1 MGESG
6 RFSGGILPRLDRKA
20 AGWHWKTAGAS
31 GIICSK
37 FQALSVPGE
46 AGAGEEQD
54 MVNFASDYT
63 EGAHPKVLERLLE
76 TNFQQTPGYG
86 EDPYCEEARTLIRE
100 MCAAPEA
107 EVQFLTGGTQANQ
120 TVIAAA
126 LRPYQGAVA
135 ADSGHI
141 AVHETGAI
149 EATGHKVLTLPGE
162 DGKLTPSA
170 IAALCRAHWGDSSRE
185 HAVQPGLVYLSQAT
199 EWGTVYSLRELEAI
213 AEVCREFGLSLYVD
227 GARLGYA
234 MASIGDAPDYRDLA
248 RLCDCFTIGGTKVGA
263 LFGEAVVI
271 PNQILARDFRYHI
284 KQRGGMLAKGR
295 LLGLQF
301 LALLEDGL
309 YAEMSRHAV
318 LLAQGLRRCLQ
329 EAGYAFL
336 YESPSNQ
343 LFPILP
349 DAHLAALEEKYVF
362 NLVER
367 RDGGTAAVRMCTSW
381 ATDPQDV
388 KTLMEDIRAL

>member
-1 MGESG
+1 
-6 RFSGGILPRLDRKA
+6 
-20 AGWHWKTAGAS
+20 
-31 GIICSK
+31 
-37 FQALSVPGE
+37 
-46 AGAGEEQD
+46 
-54 MVNFASDYT
+54 MVNFSSDYT

-86 EDPYCEEARTLIRE
+86 EDIYCEEARALIRE
-100 MCAAPEA
+100 KCAAAEA

-162 DGKLTPSA
+162 DGKLTPGA
-170 IAALCRAHWGDSSRE
+170 IRALCREHWSDSSRE

-199 EWGTVYSLRELEAI
+199 EWGTVYTLPELEAI
-213 AEVCREFGLSLYVD
+213 SEVCREYGLFLYVD

-234 MASIGDAPDYRDLA
+234 MASIGNAPGYADLA
-248 RLCDCFTIGGTKVGA
+248 RLCSCFTIGGTKVGA

-271 PNQILARDFRYHI
+271 SDPVLARDFRYHI

-301 LALLEDGL
+301 LALLQDGL
-309 YAEMSRHAV
+309 YEEMSRHAV
-318 LLAQGLRRCLQ
+318 LLAQGLRHALQ
-329 EAGYAFL
+329 EKGCAFL

-349 DAHLAALEEKYVF
+349 DAQLAALEEKYIF
-362 NLVER
+362 NLVAHR
-367 RDGGTAAVRMCTSW
+367 GDGTTAVRMCTSW

-388 KTLMEDIRAL
+388 QKLMEDIRAL

>member
-1 MGESG
+1 
-6 RFSGGILPRLDRKA
+6 
-20 AGWHWKTAGAS
+20 
-31 GIICSK
+31 
-37 FQALSVPGE
+37 
-46 AGAGEEQD
+46 

-76 TNFQQTPGYG
+76 TKFQQAPGDG
-86 EDPYCEEARTLIRE
+86 EDPDCEEARTLIRE

-149 EATGHKVLTLPGE
+149 EATGHTVLTLPGE

-234 MASIGDAPDYRDLA
+234 MASIGNAPGYADLA

-367 RDGGTAAVRMCTSW
+367 RDGGTTAVRMCTSW

>member
-1 MGESG
+1 
-6 RFSGGILPRLDRKA
+6 
-20 AGWHWKTAGAS
+20 
-31 GIICSK
+31 
-37 FQALSVPGE
+37 
-46 AGAGEEQD
+46 

-86 EDPYCEEARTLIRE
+86 EDIYCEEARALIRDL
-100 MCAAPEA
+100 CAAPEA

-162 DGKLTPSA
+162 DGKLTPQA
-170 IAALCRAHWGDSSRE
+170 ITALCRAHWGDDSRE
-185 HAVQPGLVYLSQAT
+185 HAVQPGIVYLSQAT
-199 EWGTVYSLRELEAI
+199 EWGTVYTLPELEAV
-213 AEVCREFGLSLYVD
+213 AEVCREFGLFLYVD

-234 MASIGDAPDYRDLA
+234 MASIGNAPGYGDLA

-263 LFGEAVVI
+263 LFGEAIVI
-271 PNQILARDFRYHI
+271 PNPILARDFRYHI

-301 LALLEDGL
+301 LALLEEGL
-309 YAEMSRHAV
+309 YGEMSRHAV
-318 LLAQGLRRCLQ
+318 LLAQGLRRCL
-329 EAGYAFL
+329 EENGYAFL

-362 NLVER
+362 NLVEHR
-367 RDGGTAAVRMCTSW
+367 GDGTTAVRMCTSW

-388 KTLMEDIRAL
+388 QALMEDIRAL